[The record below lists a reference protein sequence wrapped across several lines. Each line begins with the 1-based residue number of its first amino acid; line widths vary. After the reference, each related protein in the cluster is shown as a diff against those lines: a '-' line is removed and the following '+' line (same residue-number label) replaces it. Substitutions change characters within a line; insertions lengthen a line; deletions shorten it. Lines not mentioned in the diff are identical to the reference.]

1 MNTDKCLTWALYIW
15 WKFTFIF
22 SLRTVVLK
30 PTQHFCENACNMR
43 KTKRNFHW
51 FAIVFDCQ
59 WSFASLLLFFNEW
72 VFKILINIVN
82 RESRY
87 ILLLTENYG
96 ALNLLHQLM
105 GNEENTHV
113 IFGSSFPRDQEYIE
127 VYNICLS
134 SSSFSFSIHI
144 YMFLFFLL
152 GLLLTNYRKLSGL
165 SIS

>member
-1 MNTDKCLTWALYIW
+1 M
-15 WKFTFIF
+15 
-22 SLRTVVLK
+22 
-30 PTQHFCENACNMR
+30 
-43 KTKRNFHW
+43 
-51 FAIVFDCQ
+51 
-59 WSFASLLLFFNEW
+59 
-72 VFKILINIVN
+72 
-82 RESRY
+82 
-87 ILLLTENYG
+87 LTENYG

-152 GLLLTNYRKLSGL
+152 GLLLTNSENYRVYQSHRRRGKTNQSKRLFKHMNFFSQSVAHLSVWFSEESWSEIFIHKKAVIYTNFRRSEKFFTFFIL
-165 SIS
+165 TIRKPFANLRCILL